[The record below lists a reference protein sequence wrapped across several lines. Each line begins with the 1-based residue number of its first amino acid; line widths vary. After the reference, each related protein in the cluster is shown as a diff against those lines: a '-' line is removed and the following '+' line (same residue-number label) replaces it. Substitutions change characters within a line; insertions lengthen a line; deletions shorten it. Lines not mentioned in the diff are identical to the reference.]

1 MPDANIVSLFAETN
15 NYISQNNEQNA
26 TFEEQDLINLIKN
39 FDEIGQELMQINFS
53 SDELNN
59 EITTVLNNFGIVGE
73 NAIEKVEKMK
83 LIYEKISNL
92 DVTNEE
98 LVLTEDESCMLK
110 YLTQLEKIMNK

>member
-1 MPDANIVSLFAETN
+1 MLLGVYMKKLNSFFLMFFLFASLFAETN

-73 NAIEKVEKMK
+73 NAIEKVGEIVNCCGLKF
-83 LIYEKISNL
+83 
-92 DVTNEE
+92 
-98 LVLTEDESCMLK
+98 ESA
-110 YLTQLEKIMNK
+110 